1 MAGLNALDIENSLLQ
16 SESKKIKNPNLRDP
30 LSSQLL
36 CCLIHSLDVKINTST
51 SKAITLAFVSF
62 SKNQIGCK
70 ILPSKAIFRNKFK
83 KTTFFFFTNLSPR
96 HQTLSKSCGRSKV
109 KEIDVTK
116 IFHFLVSRKREFY
129 RKQSFEINLK
139 KNHVFFLQTPHHQK
153 LSLIEIMWTIKSEE
167 N

>member
-83 KTTFFFFTNLSPR
+83 KKPRFFFTNLSPR

-116 IFHFLVSRKREFY
+116 IFHFLVSRKRERERENPSLCRNKGEREKEGRLMRDPSVET
-129 RKQSFEINLK
+129 RKL
-139 KNHVFFLQTPHHQK
+139 
-153 LSLIEIMWTIKSEE
+153 
-167 N
+167 

>member
-51 SKAITLAFVSF
+51 SKAITLVFVSF

-83 KTTFFFFTNLSPR
+83 KTTFFFL
-96 HQTLSKSCGRSKV
+96 QTFPYVIKHYCWSKSCGRSKV
-109 KEIDVTK
+109 KKIDVTK
-116 IFHFLVSRKREFY
+116 IFHFLVSRIF
-129 RKQSFEINLK
+129 K
-139 KNHVFFLQTPHHQK
+139 KKSHFFFLQTFPTSSKIIVNYRNHVDDQK
-153 LSLIEIMWTIKSEE
+153 WRKLT
-167 N
+167 

>member
-83 KTTFFFFTNLSPR
+83 KKPRFFFY
-96 HQTLSKSCGRSKV
+96 KSFPMSSN
-109 KEIDVTK
+109 I
-116 IFHFLVSRKREFY
+116 
-129 RKQSFEINLK
+129 
-139 KNHVFFLQTPHHQK
+139 
-153 LSLIEIMWTIKSEE
+153 IEIVWTIKSEG